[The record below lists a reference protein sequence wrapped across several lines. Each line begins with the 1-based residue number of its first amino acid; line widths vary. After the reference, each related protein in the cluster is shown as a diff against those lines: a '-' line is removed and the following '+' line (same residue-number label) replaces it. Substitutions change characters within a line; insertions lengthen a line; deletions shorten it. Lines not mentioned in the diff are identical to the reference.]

1 MRRERTL
8 GIVVLGG
15 SRGIGRAIVARAL
28 EEGHRVFAGARD
40 EKALLALQQRFAPE
54 HADRRLG
61 TAAVDVGDDASQ
73 RAFFS
78 KARAFLGG
86 LDVVVN
92 NAAREGYGRLDEMAL
107 EDIESIIR
115 TNLLGVILG
124 CRHAAQAMMESG
136 GGHIINIGSEV
147 SFRAVPLKSVY
158 CATKFAVRG
167 LSDALELELAPRG
180 IRVSQVHPG
189 WVDTGLHD
197 DERRRR
203 GAVAR
208 PRDGGIPVERVAASV
223 AALWREPQARG
234 GPPLRLRLRSA
245 VGDLFPAWAR
255 WRTRRAFVEQLREG

>member
-1 MRRERTL
+1 MPERAL

-15 SRGIGRAIVARAL
+15 SRGIGRAVVARAL
-28 EEGHRVFAGARD
+28 SDGHRVFAGARD
-40 EKALLALQQRFAPE
+40 EGALRALQQDLAPE
-54 HADRRLG
+54 RAARRLG

-73 RAFFS
+73 RAFFGA
-78 KARAFLGG
+78 ARAFLGG
-86 LDVVVN
+86 IDVVVN

-107 EDIESIIR
+107 DDVEAIVR

-124 CRHAAQAMMESG
+124 CRHAVQAMG
-136 GGHIINIGSEV
+136 AAGGHIINVGSEV

-189 WVDTGLHD
+189 WVDTGLHE

-203 GAVAR
+203 GEVSR
-208 PRDGGIPVERVAASV
+208 PRDGGVPVDRVAASV
-223 AALWREPQARG
+223 AALWGEPRARG
-234 GPPLRLRLRSA
+234 GAPLRLRLRSV
-245 VGDLFPAWAR
+245 VGELFPAWAR
-255 WRTRRAFVEQLREG
+255 WRTRRAFGVQLGEG